1 MAQHVALY
9 ARVSSTQQVQD
20 KTIEAQI
27 AALEAYATEQ
37 GVPLQ
42 ADLYF
47 LDEGISG
54 TSLARPGLDQLRDHA
69 FHGHVDGV
77 LVLNPDRLARKYAH
91 QLLLIEELRRLG
103 VEIIFANRQLSDSP
117 EDQLLGQLQGVI
129 AECAREKIL
138 ERSRRGKLHKAKQGH
153 LSVLSC
159 APYGYVYIPKGHGED
174 ARVEMHPEEAHVVK
188 LVFRLFLEEQMSLH
202 GIARYL
208 TAQGIASRHR
218 APVWHKSVV
227 WGMLKNPA
235 DMGQAASLKTRS
247 APRQRNQKRG
257 PHPARYTKRLHSS
270 RAMRPESDWIS
281 IAVPA
286 IIDPKYFE
294 QAKITLE
301 ENKKFSPR
309 NNTKHPYLLNGLL
322 RCKNCGFALYGTTNS
337 ARHSSSVPLS
347 YYCCYGAS
355 SFRRRRGEV
364 CNARSVRRDILE
376 ALVWS
381 KLEELLQNPRAV
393 IEEYTRRVKS
403 TQKQEDDLAL
413 LLKQKRTEL
422 RRATS
427 AKDRLVDLYQS
438 GVITKAEITDRMA
451 ACRSKLTMITSELRY
466 LEAEQADSVQRLQ
479 VIERLGDFTAQIG
492 ANLQSL
498 DFDRRKAIVRLLVK
512 EIKVDTHN
520 HQIDIDHLLPIDQK
534 VELRSDHAR
543 PAAASASGA
552 LRGVH
557 AGTGMRLM
565 GCKSPGLNC
574 PFGGLAGGRVSGAI
588 RGLSDLER
596 EMQSSGLQRK

>member
-9 ARVSSTQQVQD
+9 ARVSSTQQVHD

-27 AALEAYATEQ
+27 AELETYATEQ
-37 GVPLQ
+37 GLPLQ

-47 LDEGISG
+47 LDDGVSG
-54 TSLARPGLDQLRDHA
+54 TSLGRPSLDQLRDHA
-69 FHGHVDGV
+69 FHGHVDSV
-77 LVLNPDRLARKYAH
+77 LVLNPDRLARKYSH
-91 QLLLIEELRRLG
+91 QLILIEEFRRLG
-103 VEIIFANRQLSDSP
+103 VEIIFANRHLSDSP

-129 AECAREKIL
+129 AEFEREKIL
-138 ERSRRGKLHKAKQGH
+138 ERSRRGKLHKAKQGD

-159 APYGYVYIPKGHGED
+159 APYGYVYIPKGQGD
-174 ARVEMHPEEAHVVK
+174 AARLEIHPEEAQVVK

-235 DMGQAASLKTRS
+235 YMGQAAYLKTRS
-247 APRQRNQKRG
+247 APRQRNQRRG
-257 PHPARYTKRLHSS
+257 PHPARYPKRLHSS
-270 RAMRPESDWIS
+270 REGRPETDWIS
-281 IAVPA
+281 LAVPA
-286 IIDPKYFE
+286 IIEPKQFA
-294 QAKITLE
+294 QAKAKLE

-309 NNTKHPYLLNGLL
+309 NNKKHPYLLNGLL

-337 ARHSSSVPLS
+337 ARYASGTPLS
-347 YYCCYGAS
+347 YYRCYGAS

-381 KLEELLQNPRAV
+381 KVEELLQNPRAV
-393 IEEYTRRVKS
+393 IEEYTRRVQS

-422 RRATS
+422 HRATS
-427 AKDRLVDLYQS
+427 AKDRLLDLYQS
-438 GVITKAEITDRMA
+438 GVITKDEITERIA
-451 ACRSKLTMITSELRY
+451 ACRGKLHMIESEIRY
-466 LEAEQADSVQRLQ
+466 LEAEHAASAQTLR
-479 VIERLGDFTAQIG
+479 VIEQLDHFTAQIG
-492 ANLQSL
+492 ANVQSL
-498 DFDRRKAIVRLLVK
+498 DFDRKKAIMRLLVK

-520 HQIDIDHLLPIDQK
+520 HQVDIEHLLPVDQK

-543 PAAASASGA
+543 AAAPPASLVPRTAAAWRRTAHCGRPSSRRHA
-552 LRGVH
+552 SRGVGR
-557 AGTGMRLM
+557 ACRLNRRRRTG
-565 GCKSPGLNC
+565 PGRAC
-574 PFGGLAGGRVSGAI
+574 
-588 RGLSDLER
+588 
-596 EMQSSGLQRK
+596 